1 MSDGTST
8 EGDSEEDSVEYEDD
22 EDSDELRE
30 QGMIWPNNGGNS
42 VPLVGMERP

>member
-8 EGDSEEDSVEYEDD
+8 EGDSVEDSAEDEEDD
-22 EDSDELRE
+22 DSDELRE

-42 VPLVGMERP
+42 LPLVGSTRP